1 MKKDM
6 IAAQAKCFIRLEY
19 ADQRDLL
26 QQMLSDGHF
35 GKYSLNQ
42 VLEGVLERDRLPG
55 CAVGSGIY
63 LPHVRLPELSDF
75 YVAIATLRQP
85 LTIETPDDEPVEIV
99 CLLIIPEERP
109 MEALKFMA
117 EFSSC
122 LGKKELRASLVNA
135 EDTAGADHFMGEL
148 IKRDPL
154 TLYARDLMSPCE
166 EFATPEMPLKEAT
179 MRMMQAKF
187 DAMPVLENGILKGEL
202 NCNELFKIGIPDF
215 FNHLKSVSFI
225 RYFDPFENYFKIEA
239 ASCVRDVMNPDI
251 PTFDA
256 GATLIEIVFA
266 ISVQK
271 LPLIYVTS
279 KDGKLLGLISRAS
292 ILSRIINF

>member
-26 QQMLSDGHF
+26 HQMLSDGHF

-75 YVAIATLRQP
+75 YVAIATLRRP
-85 LTIETPDDEPVEIV
+85 LAIETPDDEAIEIV

-122 LGKKELRASLVNA
+122 LGKKELRVSLVNA
-135 EDTAGADHFMGEL
+135 ENVAGVDHFMSEL

-271 LPLIYVTS
+271 LPLIYVTG

>member
-6 IAAQAKCFIRLEY
+6 LAAQAKYFIRLGY
-19 ADQRDLL
+19 VDQRDLL
-26 QQMLSDGHF
+26 QQMLADGHF
-35 GKYSLNQ
+35 GNYSLNE
-42 VLEGVLERDRLPG
+42 VLEGVLARDQLPG
-55 CAVGSGIY
+55 CAVGAGIY

-75 YVAIATLRQP
+75 YVAIATLKEP
-85 LTIETPDDEPVEIV
+85 LAMETPDNEAIEIV

-117 EFSSC
+117 ELSLC
-122 LGKKELRASLVNA
+122 LGKQDLRHSLLSA
-135 EDTAGADHFMGEL
+135 DDLAGADYFMREL
-148 IKRDPL
+148 SKRDPL

-187 DAMPVLENGILKGEL
+187 DAMPVLENGVLKGEL
-202 NCNELFKIGIPDF
+202 NCDELFKIGIPDF

-225 RYFDPFENYFKIEA
+225 RFFDPFENYFKVEA
-239 ASCVRDVMNPDI
+239 ASKVKDVMNPDI
-251 PTFDA
+251 PKFDA

-271 LPLIYVTS
+271 VPLIYVTG
-279 KDGKLLGLISRAS
+279 KDGKLLGLISRSS